1 MGRKY
6 QPLSK
11 TVKETVDLVFEL
23 TTSNPD
29 GYDIKTDEFGFAGSL
44 VIKILVQRGI
54 LERTRVKVPGVRYR
68 YKWVAASAPTKV
80 LYGSIAQEISDFYKA
95 KNKKYPSKKKSA
107 KKASV
112 DAIAEEPIE
121 NNLSQFETEREKQD
135 AVVDI
140 EKHYLAPFTI
150 QELWDEIKRRGGR
163 IEGGRLAVTT
173 YFD

>member
-29 GYDIKTDEFGFAGSL
+29 GYDIKADEFGFAGSL

-54 LERTRVKVPGVRYR
+54 LERTRVKVTGVRYR

-107 KKASV
+107 EKASV
-112 DAIAEEPIE
+112 DVIAEEPIPAPAV
-121 NNLSQFETEREKQD
+121 ETFHDGLVQ
-135 AVVDI
+135 VVPSLD
-140 EKHYLAPFTI
+140 PFSA
-150 QELWDEIKRRGGR
+150 QELWDELKRRGFF
-163 IEGGRLAVTT
+163 IEGERLCIVKKA
-173 YFD
+173 YLD